1 MKSLAIGRQIS
12 SAWRSTCSLKSL
24 DFSDVYLSVWV
35 AYLAYTD
42 SWITDPSTAIP
53 DTTEDV
59 MVSVRQGDRPFR

>member
-1 MKSLAIGRQIS
+1 MSRICRII
-12 SAWRSTCSLKSL
+12 CSLKSL

-42 SWITDPSTAIP
+42 SWITDPNTAIP